1 MRKIAAALARHT
13 TSYRVVAGHGDSAR
27 EMFVRS
33 DTGDANRDTSLGSAV
48 QPPNVCQRGGPIVPH
63 GTFRRGR
70 RRGWSVNS
78 AATRAGP
85 RRHIRSRPNP
95 RSTRFHRSVW
105 TSPARRTAGQGDATC
120 RTIVSGLC
128 ASQETR
134 VDLSEHAQQV
144 IGAAVL
150 DDPTVADAID
160 ADARD
165 RDRMAGQRRPRA

>member
-1 MRKIAAALARHT
+1 MRKIATALARHIA
-13 TSYRVVAGHGDSAR
+13 SYRVVSGYIDIAR
-27 EMFVRS
+27 EMCVRS
-33 DTGDANRDTSLGSAV
+33 DAGDANCDTSLGSAV

-70 RRGWSVNS
+70 RRGLSVNS
-78 AATRAGP
+78 TATRTGP

-95 RSTRFHRSVW
+95 SSTLFYRSVW
-105 TSPARRTAGQGDATC
+105 TSSARRTEGQRDATC

-134 VDLSEHAQQV
+134 VDLIQHAQQV

-150 DDPTVADAID
+150 DDPTVNDAID

-165 RDRMAGQRRPRA
+165 RDCMAGQRRPRV